1 MEQFYSKTY
10 ILGFQNGN
18 QVGSK
23 RLNMV
28 EYDNEWNVI
37 VMKSKYKVD
46 IFLNIYIDTKYLQC
60 GKFKPNRIEERCLCV
75 IKCCLLEYNKNSLYL
90 TER

>member
-1 MEQFYSKTY
+1 M
-10 ILGFQNGN
+10 GFQNGN

-60 GKFKPNRIEERCLCV
+60 GKFKANRIEERC
-75 IKCCLLEYNKNSLYL
+75 
-90 TER
+90 